1 MIIALYPQAHQADY
15 RSFFSFCFPTDACF
29 GSTPGIYQAEVL
41 PIAVRSKVMGVTG
54 AASLAIIA
62 GFSEAAP
69 MAFVTIKHN
78 CESNRET
85 KKVKKKENPNLD

>member
-1 MIIALYPQAHQADY
+1 MIIALYPQVHQADC
-15 RSFFSFCFPTDACF
+15 RSSFLFVFPTDACF
-29 GSTPGIYQAEVL
+29 GSTPGIYQAEIL

-85 KKVKKKENPNLD
+85 KRVKEKKTNLD

>member
-1 MIIALYPQAHQADY
+1 
-15 RSFFSFCFPTDACF
+15 
-29 GSTPGIYQAEVL
+29 
-41 PIAVRSKVMGVTG
+41 MGVTG

-85 KKVKKKENPNLD
+85 KRVRKKKTKSRLTFNTSLHNRLLRLPRPDSPHLPRRMAHVSRDKTENIRRNPLDFWR